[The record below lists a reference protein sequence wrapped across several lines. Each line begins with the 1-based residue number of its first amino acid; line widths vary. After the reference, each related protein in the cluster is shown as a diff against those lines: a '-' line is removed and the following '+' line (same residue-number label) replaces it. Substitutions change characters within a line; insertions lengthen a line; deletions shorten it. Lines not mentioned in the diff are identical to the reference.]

1 MTPIAASAEEATS
14 DSADV
19 TLGEVAAAARPR
31 ISRWWVAA
39 GRALFVVVVLAL
51 WQYVDGRVVPDFV
64 ISSPSNV
71 AAKLAALVSSGKL
84 WPDAIISLEELG
96 LGYASGALAG
106 IVIGILLGLSA
117 TAAAIFEPIL
127 NAVNGIPKVAL
138 APLFLLWLGIG
149 LMSKVGIASMSVFF
163 VVFYHTYLGMTLVP
177 PNLVDVLRL
186 MDASQATIIRRVIVP
201 SITAPIMAG
210 LKAGVPFAMIG
221 VVVGEFV
228 ASDSGVG
235 FYIRRSTEQYDSAGV
250 FAGIIVLVVII
261 LLAGKA
267 IGLVERRALR
277 WREA

>member
-1 MTPIAASAEEATS
+1 MTPAAGIAGEATS
-14 DSADV
+14 DSADIA
-19 TLGEVAAAARPR
+19 LGDLAARAR
-31 ISRWWVAA
+31 TRSRRWWVPA
-39 GRALFVVVVLAL
+39 GRALFVAVALLA
-51 WQYVDGRVVPDFV
+51 WQAADVRLVPDFV
-64 ISSPSNV
+64 ISSPTHV
-71 AAKLAALVSSGKL
+71 AAKLAALLATGKV
-84 WPDAIISLEELG
+84 WPDVVVSVEELA

-106 IVIGILLGLSA
+106 IVVGVLLGLWPL
-117 TAAAIFEPIL
+117 AAAVFEPIIS
-127 NAVNGIPKVAL
+127 AVNGIPKVAL

-163 VVFYHTYLGMTLVP
+163 VAFYHTYLGMTLVP
-177 PNLVDVLRL
+177 QNLVDVLRL
-186 MDASQATIIRRVIVP
+186 MDAPRRTIVRRVVIP

-261 LLAGKA
+261 LAAGA
-267 IGLVERRALR
+267 LLNGVERRALR
-277 WREA
+277 WRNA

>member
-1 MTPIAASAEEATS
+1 MTPAAAA
-14 DSADV
+14 DSADLA
-19 TLGEVAAAARPR
+19 LGEAVAERRQP
-31 ISRWWVAA
+31 SRWWVPA
-39 GRALFVVVVLAL
+39 GRLAFVALVLIA
-51 WQYVDGRVVPDFV
+51 WQLLDGSVVPDFV
-64 ISSPSNV
+64 ISSPTHV
-71 AAKLAALVSSGKL
+71 GAKLVSLVSSGKL
-84 WPDAIISLEELG
+84 WPDVTISLEELAF
-96 LGYASGALAG
+96 GYVSGAGAG
-106 IVIGILLGLSA
+106 IVIGILLGLSPI
-117 TAAAIFEPIL
+117 AAAIFEPVIS
-127 NAVNGIPKVAL
+127 AVNGIPKVAL

-163 VVFYHTYLGMTLVP
+163 VAFYHTYLGMTLVP
-177 PNLVDVLRL
+177 QNLVDVLRL
-186 MDASQATIIRRVIVP
+186 MDASRVTIIRRVIVP

-210 LKAGVPFAMIG
+210 LRAGVPFAMIG

-267 IGLVERRALR
+267 IGAVERRALR

>member
-1 MTPIAASAEEATS
+1 MTPAVSTTT

-19 TLGEVAAAARPR
+19 TLGELAAEQRPA
-31 ISRWWVAA
+31 SRWWVPLGRLAFVALVLIVWQAIA
-39 GRALFVVVVLAL
+39 GRL
-51 WQYVDGRVVPDFV
+51 VPDFV
-64 ISSPSNV
+64 ISSPTNV
-71 AAKLAALVSSGKL
+71 AGKLASLVSTGKL
-84 WPDAIISLEELG
+84 WPDLTISVEELA
-96 LGYASGALAG
+96 LGYVTGAGAG
-106 IVIGILLGLSA
+106 IVIGILLGLS
-117 TAAAIFEPIL
+117 TSAAAIFEPVIS
-127 NAVNGIPKVAL
+127 AVNGIPKVAL

-163 VVFYHTYLGMTLVP
+163 VAFYHTYLGMTLVP
-177 PNLVDVLRL
+177 KNLVDVLRL
-186 MDASQATIIRRVIVP
+186 MDAGRWTIIRRVIVP

-210 LKAGVPFAMIG
+210 LRAGVPFAMIG

-261 LLAGKA
+261 LAVGRA
-267 IGLVERRALR
+267 ISAVERRALR

>member
-1 MTPIAASAEEATS
+1 M
-14 DSADV
+14 
-19 TLGEVAAAARPR
+19 L
-31 ISRWWVAA
+31 
-39 GRALFVVVVLAL
+39 LVLAL
-51 WQYVDGRVVPDFV
+51 WQYVDGRLVPDFV
-64 ISSPSNV
+64 ISSPSHV
-71 AAKLAALVSSGKL
+71 AAKLASLVSTGKL
-84 WPDAIISLEELG
+84 WPDVTISLEELG
-96 LGYASGALAG
+96 LGYGSGALAG
-106 IVIGILLGLSA
+106 VVIGILLGLSA
-117 TAAAIFEPIL
+117 TAAAIFEPVL

-177 PNLVDVLRL
+177 QNLVDVLRL
-186 MDASQATIIRRVIVP
+186 MNAGRALIIRRVIVP

-261 LLAGKA
+261 LIAGKA
-267 IGLVERRALR
+267 IGTIERRALR

>member
-1 MTPIAASAEEATS
+1 MISSSVAVQDEG
-14 DSADV
+14 ADV
-19 TLGEVAAAARPR
+19 VLGELAARGR
-31 ISRWWVAA
+31 ARSSRWWVPA
-39 GRALFVVVVLAL
+39 GRLAFVLAVL
-51 WQYVDGRVVPDFV
+51 VVWQYADGRLVPDFV

-71 AAKLAALVSSGKL
+71 AAKLASLVSTGKL
-84 WPDAIISLEELG
+84 WPDLGISLEELA
-96 LGYASGALAG
+96 LGYGSGALAG
-106 IVIGILLGLSA
+106 IVIGILLGLSPV
-117 TAAAIFEPIL
+117 AAAIFEPVL

-177 PNLVDVLRL
+177 QNLVDVMRL
-186 MDASQATIIRRVIVP
+186 MNARRSTIIRRVIVP
-201 SITAPIMAG
+201 SISAPITAG

-267 IGLVERRALR
+267 ISATEGRALR
-277 WREA
+277 WRDA